1 MNRTLGPWTDG
12 GGYPHDMQSVRKAV
26 IPAAGLG
33 TRFLPATKAVPKEML
48 PIVDKPAIQY
58 VIEEAVAAGIE
69 DVLVITAPSKKPLED
84 HFDTNY
90 ELEGLLEARGKLD
103 LLELVQ
109 DVSQMVKMH
118 FTRQGRPLGL
128 GHAIGM
134 ARSFVGD
141 EPFAVLLPDDILV
154 DGGKLLRRMIEVQSE
169 TGSVVIAAGHYPLDE
184 VISYGVIDPIGV
196 DGDRIEVRNIVEKP
210 PLEEA
215 ASNYGLAPGRYV
227 FPAAIFDEI
236 DATAPGV
243 GGEVQIT
250 DAIAALLDKGGVTAC
265 LNSSARY
272 DAGQKLDYLR
282 ANVELALAHPELG
295 ADFRELLSKIIKEHG
310 IT

>member
-1 MNRTLGPWTDG
+1 MST
-12 GGYPHDMQSVRKAV
+12 VRKAV

-33 TRFLPATKAVPKEML
+33 TRFLPATKSVPKEML

-58 VIEEAVAAGIE
+58 VIEEAIGAGIE

-90 ELEGLLEARGKLD
+90 ELEGLLEARGKNDMLD
-103 LLELVQ
+103 MVQ
-109 DVSQMVKMH
+109 RISSMVKLH

-134 ARSFVGD
+134 ARNFIGN

-154 DGGKLLRRMIEVQSE
+154 DNGTLLKRMIEVHADTQSA
-169 TGSVVIAAGHYPLDE
+169 VIAAGHYPLEE
-184 VISYGVIDPIGV
+184 VISYGVIDPLSV
-196 DGDRIEVRNIVEKP
+196 DGDRIQVKNIVEKP
-210 PLEEA
+210 PIEEA

-227 FPAAIFDEI
+227 FPAAIFDAI
-236 DATAPGV
+236 DRTEPGV
-243 GGEVQIT
+243 GGEIQIT
-250 DAIAALLDKGGVTAC
+250 DAIDDMIASTGVTAC
-265 LNSSARY
+265 VNQGERY

-295 ADFRELLSKIIKEHG
+295 DDFRQVLAKIVKDQG
-310 IT
+310 IA